1 MSGMG
6 RKRDDRFSRRG
17 GALAALLGFGLLLS
31 GCGSTSLNSM
41 TGGLIGSSSSDAGAP
56 AAGAPATTGPQTAA
70 DADLPCPDTGVLTGA
85 STLIVGRGAN
95 GGAPTPLDVRYQG
108 SISRIDREC
117 HVFAGTMHIKVG
129 VRGTV
134 VTGPAGAPG
143 GINVPLRVAVVHQG
157 VKPVTVVTQLDEV
170 PVTITSAVDHV
181 SFAHIYPDVS
191 FPLPKPL
198 GNIEDYKIFVG
209 FDAIGAQQ
217 KKRPVRHR
225 RRAPR
230 RR

>member
-6 RKRDDRFSRRG
+6 CKRDDRFSRRG

-41 TGGLIGSSSSDAGAP
+41 TGGLIGSSSSDAGALAAGSP
-56 AAGAPATTGPQTAA
+56 AAAGPQTAA

-85 STLIVGRGAN
+85 STLIVGTGAD

-117 HVFAGTMHIKVG
+117 HVFAGIMHIKVG
-129 VRGTV
+129 VEGHV
-134 VTGPAGAPG
+134 VTGPAGRPG
-143 GINVPLRVAVVHQG
+143 SLNVPLRVAVVHQG
-157 VKPVTVVTQLDEV
+157 VSPVTIATQLDEV
-170 PVTITSAVDHV
+170 PVTIASAVGNV
-181 SFAHIYPDVS
+181 PFTHIYPDLS
-191 FPLPKPL
+191 FPLPKPI
-198 GNIEDYKIFVG
+198 GVISDYKIFVG
-209 FDAIGAQQ
+209 FDAIGAQK